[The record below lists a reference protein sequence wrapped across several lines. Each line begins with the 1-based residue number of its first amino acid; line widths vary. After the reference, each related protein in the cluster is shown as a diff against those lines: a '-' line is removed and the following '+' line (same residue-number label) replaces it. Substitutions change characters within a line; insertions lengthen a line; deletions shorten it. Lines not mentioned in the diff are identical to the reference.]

1 MLSSMDFQKIMTA
14 IVAAYPYTK
23 LDLTN
28 KLQMSVWYDNLIDLD
43 ATKLA
48 LATKKMITTYEFP
61 SIKNL
66 RQSYADIDMPIH
78 VDAEEGWGLVEKAI
92 RNYGYMRCE
101 EAMQSLPAQVQ
112 KAVQYV
118 GGFLAI
124 CEAENVSVIRGQ
136 FNKAMES
143 AIRSTREEK
152 SLGVQLTDQIKKYN
166 LQNEQKDKLQ
176 IEIKE
181 DIYFDINERNQD
193 PETLKSMAN
202 VRDILNK
209 LGGNESE
216 K

>member
-1 MLSSMDFQKIMTA
+1 MEFQKIMTV
-14 IVAAYPYTK
+14 IGAAYPHMK

-48 LATKKMITTYEFP
+48 LATKKMIATYEFP

-66 RQSYADIDMPIH
+66 RQSYADIDMPIR

-92 RNYGYMRCE
+92 RNYGYMRAE

-112 KAVQYV
+112 RAVQYV
-118 GGFLAI
+118 GGFLSI

-152 SLGVQLTDQIKKYN
+152 SLGVDLIGQIKQYN
-166 LQNEQKDKLQ
+166 LQNEAKDKIQL
-176 IEIKE
+176 EIKE
-181 DIYFDINERNQD
+181 DAYLDINERNQD
-193 PETLKSMAN
+193 EETLRSMSN
-202 VRDILNK
+202 VRDILNS
-209 LGGNESE
+209 LGGNSNE